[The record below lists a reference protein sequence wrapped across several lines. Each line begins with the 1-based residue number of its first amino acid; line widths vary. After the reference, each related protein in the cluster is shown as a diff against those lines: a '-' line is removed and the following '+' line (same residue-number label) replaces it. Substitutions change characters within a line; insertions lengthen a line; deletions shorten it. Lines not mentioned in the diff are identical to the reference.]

1 MKICSYHPF
10 PKSLSQERDLVAAL
24 LILNCI
30 SSKSMSLNQ
39 APVSARDLLS
49 AGNDRSLVSETDR
62 QSFALYTA

>member
-1 MKICSYHPF
+1 MKICSYPPF
-10 PKSLSQERDLVAAL
+10 PKSLSQERDLVASR

-30 SSKSMSLNQ
+30 SSKSMSLNRE
-39 APVSARDLLS
+39 PVSARDLLS